1 MGLNRLA
8 RTTLP
13 GPRPTNL
20 LLESV
25 RQSLEQIK
33 QEMPDESDNAT
44 PIPKPT
50 TTQQRRKKKRRAAD
64 AGVKSFKELYTAT
77 GENLG
82 QGSFGSVKTYKNLI
96 TNQEMAVKT
105 IEVSHEK
112 SRHKVLK
119 EIEIFH
125 HCKGHENILQLIE
138 YFEEDDKFYMVFEK
152 MEGGTLLETIENR
165 GSLTEQEASL
175 VIRDIAKALNFLHQK
190 GIAHRD
196 LKPENILCVKAG
208 QLVPVKI
215 CDFDLGSGV
224 VVRNSSDEDSPI
236 TTPELQTPV
245 GSAEFMA
252 PEVVNVWQ
260 DQAWSY
266 DKRCDLWSLGIILYI
281 LLCGYP
287 PFFGH
292 CGRDCGWD
300 MGEVCK
306 DCQDQLFELIQ
317 DGDFEFHTED
327 WATISEEAKDLIRH
341 LLVKDPYQRYS
352 AEQVL
357 NHPWVSMESPM
368 SQLATPRI
376 LQRNNSIKEL
386 DNFAENA
393 NAMNRMIQRHLSIS
407 EAYQPPAFQVGGV
420 LDEEDSDPEDPL
432 RGVPLVNVVF
442 ESGETAIFH
451 MDSDHSS
458 EGEGED
464 HAPILWMGVSPPGNS
479 ALARRRAFKNQ
490 GSDSTSDETPQESPK
505 VIRAAYH
512 GRSPPKVPSAMF

>member
-1 MGLNRLA
+1 
-8 RTTLP
+8 
-13 GPRPTNL
+13 
-20 LLESV
+20 
-25 RQSLEQIK
+25 
-33 QEMPDESDNAT
+33 MPDQSVDNAT
-44 PIPKPT
+44 TIPKST
-50 TTQQRRKKKRRAAD
+50 TTRRKKKRRAAD
-64 AGVKSFKELYTAT
+64 AGVKSFKELYAPT

-125 HCKGHENILQLIE
+125 HCKGHDNILQLIE
-138 YFEEDDKFYMVFEK
+138 YFEEDDKFFMVFEK
-152 MEGGTLLETIENR
+152 MEGGTLLETIEDR

-175 VIRDIAKALNFLHQK
+175 VVRDIAKALNFLHQK

-224 VVRNSSDEDSPI
+224 VVRDSNKDDSPI

-287 PFFGH
+287 PFYGH
-292 CGRDCGWD
+292 CGRECGWEQ
-300 MGEVCK
+300 GEVCK
-306 DCQDQLFELIQ
+306 DCQDQLFERIQ
-317 DGDFEFHTED
+317 DGEFEFHRDD
-327 WATISEEAKDLIRH
+327 WVAVSDDAKDLIRH

-352 AEQVL
+352 AQEVL
-357 NHPWVSMESPM
+357 NHPWVSMESSM
-368 SQLATPRI
+368 AQLATPHV

-393 NAMNRMIQRHLSIS
+393 NALNRMIQRHLSIS
-407 EAYQPPAFQVGGV
+407 EAFQPPSFQVGGV
-420 LDEEDSDPEDPL
+420 LEEDSDEDNQL
-432 RGVPLVNVVF
+432 KGVPVVNVVF

-451 MDSDHSS
+451 MDSDHSGS
-458 EGEGED
+458 EGDGED
-464 HAPILWMGVSPPGNS
+464 VAPILWMGMSPPGSS

-490 GSDSTSDETPQESPK
+490 GSESTSDETPEESPK
-505 VIRAAYH
+505 LIRPIYH